1 VLKAFACLL
10 AVTAAVAAFATTAS
24 ARPSD
29 TFTTRANAA
38 CGDYYRA
45 LLALPRPTDLP
56 TLATFMR
63 RAHPLAV
70 RFAQRLRALH
80 PPAGQTAVYRTFVA
94 NVAASNALDTQ
105 IIAAAGRGDSKRVR
119 TLVARE
125 DELDKTIGVATL
137 TLRLS
142 VCANPPQA

>member
-1 VLKAFACLL
+1 MLKTSLCLL
-10 AVTAAVAAFATTAS
+10 VLTAALAALATTAS
-24 ARPSD
+24 ARPAD

-45 LLALPRPTDLP
+45 VRALPRPTDMP

-70 RFAQRLRALH
+70 RFAQRLRALE
-80 PPAGQTAVYRTFVA
+80 PPAAQAAVYRTLVTS
-94 NVAASNALDTQ
+94 VAASNALDPQ
-105 IIAAAGRGDSKRVR
+105 IATAAKRGDAKRVR

-125 DELDKTIGVATL
+125 DELDKTIGVAAM
-137 TLRLS
+137 TLRLG
-142 VCANPPQA
+142 VCASPPSA

>member
-1 VLKAFACLL
+1 MLRAFACLL
-10 AVTAAVAAFATTAS
+10 FLTAAVAALAVTAS
-24 ARPSD
+24 ARPAD
-29 TFTTRANAA
+29 AFTTRANAA

-45 LLALPRPTDLP
+45 VLALPRPSDLP

-70 RFAQRLRALH
+70 QFAQQLRALH
-80 PPAGQTAVYRTFVA
+80 TPAGQASVYRTFVST
-94 NVAASNALDTQ
+94 VEASNALDTR
-105 IIAAAGRGDSKRVR
+105 IIAAAGRGDAKRVR

-125 DELDKTIGVATL
+125 DELDKTIGVAAM
-137 TLRLS
+137 TLRLG

>member
-1 VLKAFACLL
+1 
-10 AVTAAVAAFATTAS
+10 VTVAVAATAAAAS
-24 ARPSD
+24 ARPAD
-29 TFTTRANAA
+29 AFTARANGA

-56 TLATFMR
+56 TLARFMR

-70 RFAQRLRALH
+70 RFANRLRALQ
-80 PPAGQTAVYRTFVA
+80 PPAAQAAVYRTLVV
-94 NVAASNALDTQ
+94 NVAASNGLDAQ
-105 IIAAAGRGDSKRVR
+105 IVTAAQRGDAKRVR

-125 DELDKTIGVATL
+125 DALDKTIGVAAL
-137 TLRLS
+137 TLRLG